1 MLGDPFSFSP
11 GAQNRKSTVTAVR
24 VAFEW
29 TESTA
34 QQIMALRN
42 RFSIGIDALGAT
54 IRGNSDIPDGQFFS
68 WLGQFQWARRL
79 TSWDLQAIFRLDMQ
93 LTTDPL
99 LPLEQIAVGGRFSV
113 RGYRENQLVR
123 DNGLI
128 VAFESHLP
136 LVRHKPWA
144 QVLQLVPFV
153 DFGKAWNHTGATP
166 DPPMLVSVGLG
177 LHWTVTL
184 MSPFRL
190 QPQLEVYWGYR
201 LIDVETTGDNLQALG
216 VHIRFVIAAF

>member
-1 MLGDPFSFSP
+1 LLGDPFSFSP
-11 GAQNRKSTVTAVR
+11 GAQNGKSTVTAVR

-34 QQIMALRN
+34 QQVLALRS
-42 RFSIGIDALGAT
+42 RFSIGLDALGAT
-54 IRGNSDIPDGQFFS
+54 IHESSDVPDGHFFS

-79 TSWDLQAIFRLDMQ
+79 TSWDLQTIFRLDLQ

-136 LVRHKPWA
+136 LVRRKPWA
-144 QVLQLVPFV
+144 HVLQLVPFV
-153 DFGKAWNHTGATP
+153 DFGKAWDHQGATP
-166 DPPMLVSVGLG
+166 DPQMLVSVGIG
-177 LHWTVTL
+177 LHWIVTL
-184 MSPFRL
+184 MSPLRW

-201 LIDVETTGDNLQALG
+201 LTDVETADDNLQDLG
-216 VHIRFVIAAF
+216 LHIRFVITAF